1 MITQSQTSEPTTTVD
16 ALVYRPLSAVKRA
29 VLIVVGTVALGL
41 GILGTL
47 LPGLPTT
54 PFIVVTL
61 LCYIRSSERLYRW
74 VITRRWLQKPVRA
87 ALRFI
92 ERRALP
98 VPIKL
103 ISVGVAWASAL
114 VAVITGAALGTQI
127 AVLVAAG
134 AASVAMVLIRTE

>member
-1 MITQSQTSEPTTTVD
+1 MALPTTKAPIVETH
-16 ALVYRPLSAVKRA
+16 AYRPLTAMKRA
-29 VLIVVGTVALGL
+29 LLIAVGTIALSL

-54 PFIVVTL
+54 PFIVITL
-61 LCYIRSSERLYRW
+61 LCYVRSSDRLYRW

-103 ISVGVAWASAL
+103 VSVGAAWASA
-114 VAVITGAALGTQI
+114 VVTVVTEAALSTQL
-127 AVLVAAG
+127 AVLIAAG
-134 AASVAMVLIRTE
+134 AASLAMVLIRTEQG

>member
-1 MITQSQTSEPTTTVD
+1 M
-16 ALVYRPLSAVKRA
+16 KRA
-29 VLIVVGTVALGL
+29 LLIAVGTIALSL

-54 PFIVVTL
+54 PFIVITL
-61 LCYIRSSERLYRW
+61 LCYVRSSDRLYRW

-103 ISVGVAWASAL
+103 VSVGAAWASA
-114 VAVITGAALGTQI
+114 VVTVVTEAALSTQL
-127 AVLVAAG
+127 AVLIAAG
-134 AASVAMVLIRTE
+134 AASLAMVLIRTEQG